1 MKTRSLSFLFAIAIS
16 ASALS
21 ALPASAAGR
30 SATSIPN
37 TILNGKGAPTLSVGI
52 NGDFYIDTRSLLIYG
67 PKKNGKWPT
76 PKNLQGP
83 TGASGINGVDGKN
96 GNDGKNGS
104 DGKTVANAST
114 TSGPTGPVGP
124 QGEKGATG
132 AAGPAGPTGP
142 QGATGATGAAG
153 SSGSGSGT
161 PGPQGATGATGPA
174 GATGATGPAGA
185 TGATGAAGATGSAG
199 ATGAT
204 GATGPAG
211 VSKAIYGA
219 LAIPDINGMAGTAQ
233 NGTIDGFKATKSY
246 VVRVLIWTYQPNDLN
261 ENLMPLS
268 ITATGTNGTPTLVTK
283 YVLSRSYSY
292 RTGAIRYE
300 NSIQVDLVA
309 DGSASVTDFSIVLT
323 ITAGRSTAS
332 TALLR
337 LEGSYT
343 AVEVQSIASTF

>member
-1 MKTRSLSFLFAIAIS
+1 VKTRSLSTLFAIAIS
-16 ASALS
+16 VSALS

-67 PKKNGKWPT
+67 PKKSGKWPT

-83 TGASGINGVDGKN
+83 TGATGINGVDGKN

-185 TGATGAAGATGSAG
+185 AGATGSA
-199 ATGAT
+199 GAT

>member
-1 MKTRSLSFLFAIAIS
+1 MNKRPLSILFVIALS
-16 ASALS
+16 TSVFS

-67 PKKNGKWPT
+67 PKKSGKWPA
-76 PKNLQGP
+76 PQNLQGP
-83 TGASGINGVDGKN
+83 TGATGTNGADGKN

-114 TSGPTGPVGP
+114 TSGPSGPAGP

-132 AAGPAGPTGP
+132 ATGPAGPTGP
-142 QGATGATGAAG
+142 QGATGATGATG

-161 PGPQGATGATGPA
+161 PGPQGATGATGATGPA
-174 GATGATGPAGA
+174 GATGPTGA

-211 VSKAIYGA
+211 VSNVEVVQIGNFSVSTVTPNGGADSPNFGTLEANSSYWFQIFIQGPNTNTGLKLGASISSTGTSPSFNVFRGDFTRVTSSGVTNMYGFQ
-219 LAIPDINGMAGTAQ
+219 IM
-233 NGTIDGFKATKSY
+233 GTITTSTSPLSL
-246 VVRVLIWTYQPNDLN
+246 VVRIIDSTG
-261 ENLMPLS
+261 ES
-268 ITATGTNGTPTLVTK
+268 GSGGITF
-283 YVLSRSYSY
+283 S
-292 RTGAIRYE
+292 
-300 NSIQVDLVA
+300 
-309 DGSASVTDFSIVLT
+309 GSAYIAKVGSI
-323 ITAGRSTAS
+323 S
-332 TALLR
+332 
-337 LEGSYT
+337 
-343 AVEVQSIASTF
+343 

>member
-1 MKTRSLSFLFAIAIS
+1 
-16 ASALS
+16 
-21 ALPASAAGR
+21 
-30 SATSIPN
+30 
-37 TILNGKGAPTLSVGI
+37 
-52 NGDFYIDTRSLLIYG
+52 
-67 PKKNGKWPT
+67 
-76 PKNLQGP
+76 
-83 TGASGINGVDGKN
+83 
-96 GNDGKNGS
+96 
-104 DGKTVANAST
+104 
-114 TSGPTGPVGP
+114 
-124 QGEKGATG
+124 
-132 AAGPAGPTGP
+132 
-142 QGATGATGAAG
+142 
-153 SSGSGSGT
+153 
-161 PGPQGATGATGPA
+161 
-174 GATGATGPAGA
+174 
-185 TGATGAAGATGSAG
+185 
-199 ATGAT
+199 
-204 GATGPAG
+204 
-211 VSKAIYGA
+211 
-219 LAIPDINGMAGTAQ
+219 MAGTAQ